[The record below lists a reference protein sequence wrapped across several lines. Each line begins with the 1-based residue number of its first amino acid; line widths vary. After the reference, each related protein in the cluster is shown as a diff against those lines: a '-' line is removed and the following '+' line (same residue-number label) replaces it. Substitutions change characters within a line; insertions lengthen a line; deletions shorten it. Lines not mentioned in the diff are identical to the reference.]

1 MIVWRV
7 NLEVQLTRH
16 ATGICGSEQSEN
28 SVHYSQ
34 RQRYIVSMLQLFSH
48 LIVFKTRFDSYFY
61 DFLPFHFDRY
71 FAFHSISFVNFF
83 VAILYVFCK
92 SRFYAVTAFF

>member
-1 MIVWRV
+1 MQ
-7 NLEVQLTRH
+7 LEFLDQ
-16 ATGICGSEQSEN
+16 SKQSEN

-34 RQRYIVSMLQLFSH
+34 HQRYIVSMLQLFSH
-48 LIVFKTRFDSYFY
+48 LIVFKTRFDSYIY

-83 VAILYVFCK
+83 VAILYVF
-92 SRFYAVTAFF
+92 